1 MDEGAIFA
9 HMGPKAVSP
18 AGKCCCTGSLS
29 VLLWIHLDR
38 YLCFVLSQH
47 HVKSLG
53 PVLMLEV
60 HRAGRII
67 GAGVLN
73 LMFTTRNSRMAFT
86 WTLTLCNYAGCWLT
100 AHNFFHLLLFPT
112 NKGNM
117 DNVHLFP
124 LIFFTILRR
133 RQSLWEEKRGTIFCH
148 GSKMNEGSKSQ
159 RTINGRLS
167 GSQSHWSLTRH
178 GWWQWANQ
186 TLPKRG
192 KTNCGCQIYY
202 KYSITNIH
210 IPFPVD
216 TAGLCNAW
224 LVQLFTLQ

>member
-1 MDEGAIFA
+1 
-9 HMGPKAVSP
+9 MGPKALSP
-18 AGKCCCTGSLS
+18 AEKCCCTARLS

-38 YLCFVLSQH
+38 YLCFVLSQQ
-47 HVKSLG
+47 HVQSLG
-53 PVLMLEV
+53 PVLMLGV

-73 LMFTTRNSRMAFT
+73 VMFTTRNSRMALT
-86 WTLTLCNYAGCWLT
+86 WTLTLCYYAVCWLT
-100 AHNFFHLLLFPT
+100 AQNFFHLLLFPT

-117 DNVHLFP
+117 DNVRLFP
-124 LIFFTILRR
+124 LIFFTIPRR
-133 RQSLWEEKRGTIFCH
+133 RQSLWEKKKRGTIFCR
-148 GSKMNEGSKSQ
+148 GSKMNKGSKSQ
-159 RTINGRLS
+159 RSINGWRS

-186 TLPKRG
+186 MLTKG
-192 KTNCGCQIYY
+192 GQTNCGCQIYY